1 MVMNMKLSVLDGN
14 NDMIQNLIINL
25 CIAVSLFTGAVT
37 MEKWAPEHVREQII
51 EKKEKNRD
59 DFQNRVEVMN
69 AKKDKMSVDAKNRK
83 EDRKRRK
90 NGKSSSNND

>member
-1 MVMNMKLSVLDGN
+1 
-14 NDMIQNLIINL
+14 MIKNLIINL

-51 EKKEKNRD
+51 EKKEKNKE

-69 AKKDKMSVDAKNRK
+69 AKKDKMRIDSKNRK
-83 EDRKRRK
+83 EDRQRK
-90 NGKSSSNND
+90 NRN

>member
-25 CIAVSLFTGAVT
+25 CIAISLFTGAVT
-37 MEKWAPEHVREQII
+37 MEKWAPEYVREQII
-51 EKKEKNRD
+51 EKKEKNRT
-59 DFQNRVEVMN
+59 DFENRVEVMN
-69 AKKDKMSVDAKNRK
+69 AKKDKMRVYAKNRK

-90 NGKSSSNND
+90 NANTN

>member
-1 MVMNMKLSVLDGN
+1 
-14 NDMIQNLIINL
+14 MIQNLIINL

-51 EKKEKNRD
+51 EKKEKNKE

-69 AKKDKMSVDAKNRK
+69 AKKDKMRVDAKNRK
-83 EDRKRRK
+83 EDRKRRRNDDT
-90 NGKSSSNND
+90 NGN

>member
-1 MVMNMKLSVLDGN
+1 
-14 NDMIQNLIINL
+14 MIQNLIINL
-25 CIAVSLFTGAVT
+25 CIAISMFTGAVT

-51 EKKEKNRD
+51 EKKEKNKE
-59 DFQNRVEVMN
+59 DFQNRVEVAN
-69 AKKDKMSVDAKNRK
+69 AKRDKARVDAKNRK